1 MLKFTKTASAALALS
16 LSGACALQE
25 IGPAADAANDT
36 TAAAVTA
43 AAVQSGLAPGA
54 AARIEADVAYLA
66 DDARE
71 GREAGTSGYEVAAA
85 YVAER
90 MAALGLTPGGD
101 DGWFQQVPLRAGVT
115 RQDEVSLSVTGPDG
129 ETQVLNNLGD
139 YRLYPSVSDP
149 SFEITA
155 PAIFIG
161 YGVHAP
167 EAGHD
172 DFAGLNLDGKVVVY
186 FAGAPDSFE
195 SEQRAHYGSGSL
207 TRKEAAKR
215 GAIGAIT
222 LLTTSADKR
231 SPWARRITNPQSASK
246 TWVGPDG
253 EADIAGSKIKGSA
266 VMNINVSQVL
276 FEGAPRS
283 FEDVLAEAD
292 AEGGAPKG
300 FDLAVTVSMKGAL
313 DIKDVTSPN
322 VVGVIPGSD
331 PALKDEYVVLT
342 AHLDHVGVNE
352 RFQKEGKDGI
362 HNGAMDN
369 ALGVATMLEAAR
381 RLVDEASL
389 ARSVII
395 LAVTAEEDGL
405 LGADYYAHF
414 PTVPIESIVANV
426 NLDMPLVLHS
436 FTDVIAFGAERSGLG
451 PIVATAAEEAGVKL
465 SPDPIPEQGL
475 FTRSDHYRFVEKGV
489 PSVFLVVGFENG
501 GEEKFQE
508 FITTH
513 YHKPTDD
520 ISLPILYE
528 DAARFADVNY
538 EIARA
543 VANAPSRPIW
553 NEGDFFGDLFAGK

>member
-1 MLKFTKTASAALALS
+1 MLKFIKTASAALALS
-16 LSGACALQE
+16 LSGACAPQE
-25 IGPAADAANDT
+25 IGPSADVASDT
-36 TAAAVTA
+36 TAAAVMA
-43 AAVQSGLAPGA
+43 AAAQSGLAPNA
-54 AARIEADVAYLA
+54 AARIEADVVYLA

-90 MAALGLTPGGD
+90 MASLGLTPGGD

-115 RQDEVSLSVTGPDG
+115 RQDEVSLSVTRPDG
-129 ETQVLNNLGD
+129 ETQVLNNLED
-139 YRLYPSVSDP
+139 YRLYPSLGAP
-149 SFEITA
+149 AFEVTA
-155 PAIFIG
+155 PAVFIG

-172 DFAGLNLDGKVVVY
+172 DFAGLDLDGKVVVY

-195 SEQRAHYGSGSL
+195 SEQRAHYGSGAL

-215 GAIGAIT
+215 GAIGSIT
-222 LLTTSADKR
+222 LLTSSADKR
-231 SPWARRITNPQSASK
+231 SPWERRITNPQSASK

-253 EADIAGSKIKGSA
+253 EADLAGSEIKGSA
-266 VMNINVSQVL
+266 VMNINASQAL
-276 FEGAPRS
+276 FDGALRS
-283 FEDVLAEAD
+283 FEDVLADAD

-300 FDLAVTVSMKGAL
+300 FDLAVTVSMKGAI

-322 VVGVIPGSD
+322 VVGVIPGRD

-342 AHLDHVGVNE
+342 AHLDHEGVNE
-352 RFQKEGKDGI
+352 RLQEEGEDGI
-362 HNGAMDN
+362 YNGAMDN

-436 FTDVIAFGAERSGLG
+436 FTDVIAFGAERSALG
-451 PIVATAAEEAGVKL
+451 PIVAAAAEQAGVKL

-538 EIARA
+538 EIAWA
-543 VANAPSRPIW
+543 VANAPSRPTW
-553 NEGDFFGDLFAGK
+553 NDGDFFGDLFASK